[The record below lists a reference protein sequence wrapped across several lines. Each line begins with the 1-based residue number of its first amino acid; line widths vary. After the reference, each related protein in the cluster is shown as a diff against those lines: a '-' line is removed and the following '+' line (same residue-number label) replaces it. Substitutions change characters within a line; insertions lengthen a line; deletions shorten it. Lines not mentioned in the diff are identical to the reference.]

1 MQQIINFVL
10 RNKTFLVFLLL
21 FCLSIFFTIQ
31 SHSYHKSKFV
41 NSANFITGT
50 VYQTA
55 NGIGQYF
62 NLRKENN
69 ALLEENRML
78 KSIVH
83 NLDVDSMQTDFSDN
97 LKFNA
102 HYKFRTA
109 NVYKNSYSQSANY
122 LTINKGKKD
131 SIKIDHGVVT
141 SQGIVG
147 IIENTSQNFA
157 SVLSILNTRSRIN
170 AQLKKTNHIGSLV
183 WLETDSPE
191 FAQLI
196 DISKFAPIAIG
207 DTIITGGQ
215 STIFPKGILIGTVDS
230 YKIDSGGDT
239 YVVNVKLFNDM
250 TNIGHVYVI
259 ENLQAPE
266 LKSLEKPKDD

>member
-21 FCLSIFFTIQ
+21 FGLSLFFTIQ
-31 SHSYHKSKFV
+31 SHSYHKSKFI
-41 NSANFITGT
+41 NSSNFVTGT
-50 VYQTA
+50 VYQAA

-62 NLRKENN
+62 NLIKENE
-69 ALLEENRML
+69 ALLEENRKL
-78 KSIVH
+78 KSIFH
-83 NLDVDSMQTDFSDN
+83 NLKMDTLKPNLDS
-97 LKFNA
+97 LKLDSNF
-102 HYKFRTA
+102 KFRTA
-109 NVYKNSYSQSANY
+109 DVYKNSYSQSTNY

-131 SIKIDHGVVT
+131 GIEVDFGVIT

-147 IIENTSQNFA
+147 IIENTSQNFS

-183 WLETDSPE
+183 WNTESPE

-196 DISKFAPIAIG
+196 DISKFAPVAIG
-207 DTIITGGQ
+207 DTIISGGQ
-215 STIFPKGILIGTVDS
+215 STIFPKGILIGTVNS
-230 YKIDSGGDT
+230 FKIDSGGDS
-239 YVVNVKLFNDM
+239 YIVDVKLFNDM

-259 ENLQAPE
+259 ENLRAAE
-266 LKSLEKPKDD
+266 IKSFQKSEDD

>member
-21 FCLSIFFTIQ
+21 FGLSLFFTIQ
-31 SHSYHKSKFV
+31 SHSYHKSKFI
-41 NSANFITGT
+41 NSSNVVTGT

-55 NGIGQYF
+55 NGIGKYF
-62 NLRKENN
+62 SLGKENK

-83 NLDVDSMQTDFSDN
+83 NMDVDTMKSN
-97 LKFNA
+97 LKDSLNLNKHFR
-102 HYKFRTA
+102 FRTA
-109 NVYKNSYSQSANY
+109 DVYKNSYSQSTNY

-131 SIKIDHGVVT
+131 SIKIDHGVIT

-147 IIENTSQNFA
+147 IIENTSQNFS

-170 AQLKKTNHIGSLV
+170 DQLKKTNHIGSLV
-183 WLETDSPE
+183 WNTESSE

-196 DISKFAPIAIG
+196 DISKFAPVAIG
-207 DTIITGGQ
+207 DTIVTGGQ
-215 STIFPKGILIGTVDS
+215 STIFPKGILIGTINS
-230 YKIDSGGDT
+230 YKLDTGGDT
-239 YVVNVKLFNDM
+239 YIVNVKLFNDM

-259 ENLQAPE
+259 ENLQAFE
-266 LKSLEKPKDD
+266 IKSLQKPKDD

>member
-21 FCLSIFFTIQ
+21 FGLSLFFTIQ

-41 NSANFITGT
+41 NSSNMVTGS
-50 VYQTA
+50 VYQVA

-62 NLRKENN
+62 NLADENK

-78 KSIVH
+78 KTIVH
-83 NLDVDSMQTDFSDN
+83 NLKLDTIKLSVTDS
-97 LKFNA
+97 LKFNSS
-102 HYKFRTA
+102 YKFRSA
-109 NVYKNSYSQSANY
+109 EVYKNSYSQTTNY

-131 SIKIDHGVVT
+131 SIKVDYGVIT

-147 IIENTSQNFA
+147 IVENTSRNFS

-183 WLETDSPE
+183 WNTESAE

-196 DISKFAPIAIG
+196 DISKFAPVAIG
-207 DTIITGGQ
+207 DTIVTGGQ
-215 STIFPKGILIGTVDS
+215 STIFPKGVLIGTVNSFKIDTGGDS
-230 YKIDSGGDT
+230 YI
-239 YVVNVKLFNDM
+239 VNVKLFNDM

-259 ENLQAPE
+259 ENLKATE
-266 LKSLEKPKDD
+266 IKSLQKPKDD

>member
-21 FCLSIFFTIQ
+21 FGLSLFFTIQ
-31 SHSYHKSKFV
+31 SHSYHKSKFI
-41 NSANFITGT
+41 NSSNIVTGS

-55 NGIGQYF
+55 NGIGKYF
-62 NLRKENN
+62 NLGKENR
-69 ALLEENRML
+69 ALIEENRML

-83 NLDVDSMQTDFSDN
+83 NMDVDTMKTN
-97 LKFNA
+97 LKDSLLLNKHF
-102 HYKFRTA
+102 KFRTA
-109 NVYKNSYSQSANY
+109 DVYKNSYSQSTNY
-122 LTINKGKKD
+122 LTINKGNND
-131 SIKIDHGVVT
+131 SIKIDHGVIT

-147 IIENTSQNFA
+147 IIENTSANFS

-183 WLETDSPE
+183 WNTNSAE

-196 DISKFAPIAIG
+196 DISKFAPVAIG

-215 STIFPKGILIGTVDS
+215 STIFPKGILIGTINS
-230 YKIDSGGDT
+230 YKLDTGGDT
-239 YVVNVKLFNDM
+239 YIVNVKLFNDM
-250 TNIGHVYVI
+250 TNIGHVYII
-259 ENLQAPE
+259 ENLQASE
-266 LKSLEKPKDD
+266 IKSLQKPKDD

>member
-1 MQQIINFVL
+1 MV
-10 RNKTFLVFLLL
+10 TG
-21 FCLSIFFTIQ
+21 SI
-31 SHSYHKSKFV
+31 YKV
-41 NSANFITGT
+41 
-50 VYQTA
+50 A

-62 NLRKENN
+62 NLAEENK

-83 NLDVDSMQTDFSDN
+83 NLDIDTIKIDTNN
-97 LKFNA
+97 LKFNSS
-102 HYKFRTA
+102 YKFRTA
-109 NVYKNSYSQSANY
+109 EVYKNSYSQTTNY

-131 SIKIDHGVVT
+131 SIKVDYGVIT
-141 SQGIVG
+141 SKGIVG
-147 IIENTSQNFA
+147 IVENTSQHFS
-157 SVLSILNTRSRIN
+157 SVMSILNTRSRIN

-183 WLETDSPE
+183 WNTESPE

-196 DISKFAPIAIG
+196 DISKFAPLAIG

-215 STIFPKGILIGTVDS
+215 STIFPKGVLIGTVNS

-259 ENLQAPE
+259 ENLQAAE
-266 LKSLEKPKDD
+266 IKSLQKPKDD

>member
-21 FCLSIFFTIQ
+21 FGLAMFFTFQ
-31 SHSYHKSKFV
+31 SHSYHKSKFI
-41 NSANFITGT
+41 NSSNAVTGG

-55 NGIGQYF
+55 SSIGQYF
-62 NLRKENN
+62 YLTEENR

-78 KSIVH
+78 KTMLH
-83 NLDVDSMQTDFSDN
+83 NLDVDTVAKDITDSIMFTKN
-97 LKFNA
+97 
-102 HYKFRTA
+102 YKFRTA
-109 NVYKNSYSQSANY
+109 DVYKNSYSQSTNY

-131 SIKIDHGVVT
+131 SIKVDFGVIT
-141 SQGIVG
+141 SKGIVG
-147 IIENTSQNFA
+147 IVENVSQNYA

-183 WLETDSPE
+183 WNTESPE

-196 DISKFAPIAIG
+196 DISKFAPVAIG

-215 STIFPKGILIGTVDS
+215 STIFPKGILIGTIDS
-230 YKIDSGGDT
+230 FKIDTGGDT
-239 YVVNVKLFNDM
+239 YTVNVKLFNDM
-250 TNIGHVYVI
+250 TNIGHVYIV
-259 ENLQAPE
+259 ENLQADE
-266 LKSLEKPKDD
+266 IKSLQKPKDE

>member
-21 FCLSIFFTIQ
+21 FGLSLFFTIQ
-31 SHSYHKSKFV
+31 SHSYHKSKFI
-41 NSANFITGT
+41 NSSNVVTGT
-50 VYQTA
+50 VYQAA
-55 NGIGQYF
+55 NGIGRYF
-62 NLRKENN
+62 NLTKENK

-83 NLDVDSMQTDFSDN
+83 NLNVDTMKTN
-97 LKFNA
+97 LKDSLKLNSNF
-102 HYKFRTA
+102 KFRTA
-109 NVYKNSYSQSANY
+109 DVYKNSYSQSTNY

-131 SIKIDHGVVT
+131 SIEVDFGVIT

-147 IIENTSQNFA
+147 IIENTSQNFS

-183 WLETDSPE
+183 WDTESSE

-196 DISKFAPIAIG
+196 DISKFAPVAIG

-215 STIFPKGILIGTVDS
+215 STIFPKGILIGTVNS
-230 YKIDSGGDT
+230 YKIDSGGDS
-239 YVVNVKLFNDM
+239 YIVNVKLFNDM

-259 ENLQAPE
+259 ENLQAAE
-266 LKSLEKPKDD
+266 IKSLQRPKDD

>member
-21 FCLSIFFTIQ
+21 LGLSLFFTIQ
-31 SHSYHKSKFV
+31 SHSYHKSKFI
-41 NSANFITGT
+41 NSSNVITGT
-50 VYQTA
+50 VYKTA
-55 NGIGQYF
+55 NNVSQYF
-62 NLRKENN
+62 NLIKENK

-78 KSIVH
+78 KTIVH
-83 NLDVDSMQTDFSDN
+83 NLDVDTLTSDLQDS
-97 LKFNA
+97 LKLNA
-102 HYKFRTA
+102 NYKFRTA
-109 NVYKNSYSQSANY
+109 SVYKNSYSQSTNY

-131 SIKIDHGVVT
+131 SIKVDYGVIT

-147 IIENTSQNFA
+147 IIENTSQNFS

-183 WLETDSPE
+183 WNTESPE

-196 DISKFAPIAIG
+196 DISKFAPVAIG

-215 STIFPKGILIGTVDS
+215 STIFPKGILIGTVNS
-230 YKIDSGGDT
+230 YKIDSGGDS
-239 YVVNVKLFNDM
+239 YIVNVKLFNDM

-259 ENLQAPE
+259 ENLQAAE
-266 LKSLEKPKDD
+266 IKSLQKPKND

>member
-21 FCLSIFFTIQ
+21 LGLSLFFTIQ
-31 SHSYHKSKFV
+31 SHSYHKSKFI
-41 NSANFITGT
+41 NSSNVIAGT
-50 VYQTA
+50 VYKTA
-55 NGIGQYF
+55 NNVSQYF
-62 NLRKENN
+62 NLIKENK

-78 KSIVH
+78 KTIVH
-83 NLDVDSMQTDFSDN
+83 NLDVDTMTSDLQDS
-97 LKFNA
+97 LKLNA
-102 HYKFRTA
+102 NYKFRTA
-109 NVYKNSYSQSANY
+109 SVYKNSYSQSTNY

-131 SIKIDHGVVT
+131 SIKVDYGVIT

-147 IIENTSQNFA
+147 IIENTSQNFS

-183 WLETDSPE
+183 WNTESPE

-196 DISKFAPIAIG
+196 DISKFAPVAIG

-215 STIFPKGILIGTVDS
+215 STIFPKGILIGTVNS
-230 YKIDSGGDT
+230 YKIDSGGDS
-239 YVVNVKLFNDM
+239 YIVNVKLFNDM

-259 ENLQAPE
+259 ENLQAAE
-266 LKSLEKPKDD
+266 IKSLQKPKND

>member
-21 FCLSIFFTIQ
+21 FGLSLFFTIQ
-31 SHSYHKSKFV
+31 SHSYHKSKFI
-41 NSANFITGT
+41 NSSNLATGT
-50 VYQTA
+50 IYRVA

-62 NLRKENN
+62 NLANENK

-83 NLDVDSMQTDFSDN
+83 NFDLDTSKISFSDN
-97 LKFNA
+97 IRFNN

-109 NVYKNSYSQSANY
+109 EVYKNSYSQTANY
-122 LTINKGKKD
+122 LTINKGTKD
-131 SIKIDHGVVT
+131 SIKIDYGVIT

-147 IIENTSQNFA
+147 IIENTSRNFS

-183 WLETDSPE
+183 WNTESAQ
-191 FAQLI
+191 FVQLI
-196 DISKFAPIAIG
+196 DISKFAPVAIG
-207 DTIITGGQ
+207 DTIVTGGQ
-215 STIFPKGILIGTVDS
+215 STIFPKGILIGTVNS
-230 YKIDSGGDT
+230 YKIDNGGDSYT
-239 YVVNVKLFNDM
+239 VNVKLFNDM
-250 TNIGHVYVI
+250 TNIGHVYIV
-259 ENLQAPE
+259 ENLQAAE
-266 LKSLEKPKDD
+266 LKSLQKPKDD

>member
-21 FCLSIFFTIQ
+21 FSLSLFFTIQ
-31 SHSYHKSKFV
+31 SHSYHKSKFI
-41 NSANFITGT
+41 NSSNALTGNIYY
-50 VYQTA
+50 VA

-62 NLRKENN
+62 NLVEENKV
-69 ALLEENRML
+69 LLEENRVL
-78 KSIVH
+78 KTMMYNL
-83 NLDVDSMQTDFSDN
+83 NLDTIKFSANDS
-97 LKFNA
+97 LKFTSN
-102 HYKFRTA
+102 YKIRTA
-109 NVYKNSYSQSANY
+109 EVYKNSYSQSTNY
-122 LTINKGKKD
+122 LTISKGKKD
-131 SIKIDHGVVT
+131 SIEVDYGVIT

-147 IIENTSQNFA
+147 IVENTSENFS

-170 AQLKKTNHIGSLV
+170 AQLKKTHHIGSLV
-183 WLETDSPE
+183 WNTESAE

-196 DISKFAPIAIG
+196 DISKFAPLAIG

-215 STIFPKGILIGTVDS
+215 STIFPKGVLIGTVNS
-230 YKIDSGGDT
+230 FKIDSGGDS

-259 ENLQAPE
+259 ENLQAAE
-266 LKSLEKPKDD
+266 IKSLQKPKND

>member
-21 FCLSIFFTIQ
+21 FGLSLFFTIQ
-31 SHSYHKSKFV
+31 SHSYHKSKFI
-41 NSANFITGT
+41 NSSNMVTGSIYK
-50 VYQTA
+50 VA

-62 NLRKENN
+62 NLAEENK

-83 NLDVDSMQTDFSDN
+83 NLDIDTIKIDTNN
-97 LKFNA
+97 LKFNSS
-102 HYKFRTA
+102 YKFRTA
-109 NVYKNSYSQSANY
+109 EVYKNSYSQTTNY

-131 SIKIDHGVVT
+131 SIKVDYGVIT
-141 SQGIVG
+141 SKGIVG
-147 IIENTSQNFA
+147 IVENTSQNFS
-157 SVLSILNTRSRIN
+157 SVMSILNTRSRIN

-183 WLETDSPE
+183 WNTESPE

-196 DISKFAPIAIG
+196 DISKFAPLAIG

-215 STIFPKGILIGTVDS
+215 STIFPKGVLIGTVNS
-230 YKIDSGGDT
+230 FKIDSGGDT

-259 ENLQAPE
+259 QNLQAAE
-266 LKSLEKPKDD
+266 IKSLQKPKDD

>member
-21 FCLSIFFTIQ
+21 FGLSIFFTIQ
-31 SHSYHKSKFV
+31 SHSYHKSKFI
-41 NSANFITGT
+41 NSSNAVTGT

-62 NLRKENN
+62 NLVKENS

-83 NLDVDSMQTDFSDN
+83 NMDVDTLQSDFTDSV
-97 LKFNA
+97 KYSA

-109 NVYKNSYSQSANY
+109 DVYKNSYSQSTNY

-141 SQGIVG
+141 SKGIVG
-147 IIENTSQNFA
+147 IVENTSQNFS

-170 AQLKKTNHIGSLV
+170 AQLKKTSHIGSLV
-183 WLETDSPE
+183 WLDTESPE

-196 DISKFAPIAIG
+196 DISKFAPVAVG

-230 YKIDSGGDT
+230 FKIDSGGDT

-250 TNIGHVYVI
+250 TNIGHVYII

-266 LKSLEKPKDD
+266 IKSLQKPKDD

>member
-21 FCLSIFFTIQ
+21 FGLSLFFTIQ

-41 NSANFITGT
+41 NSSNMVTGS
-50 VYQTA
+50 VYQLA

-62 NLRKENN
+62 NLSQEND

-83 NLDVDSMQTDFSDN
+83 NFDLDTSKLSFTDSI
-97 LKFNA
+97 KFNS

-109 NVYKNSYSQSANY
+109 EVYKNSYSQTNNY
-122 LTINKGKKD
+122 LTINKGRKD
-131 SIKIDHGVVT
+131 SIKIDYGVIT

-147 IIENTSQNFA
+147 IIENTSQNFS

-183 WLETDSPE
+183 WNTESSE

-196 DISKFAPIAIG
+196 DISKFAPVAIG
-207 DTIITGGQ
+207 DTIVTGGQ
-215 STIFPKGILIGTVDS
+215 STIFPKGVLIGTVNS
-230 YKIDSGGDT
+230 YKIDNGGDSYT
-239 YVVNVKLFNDM
+239 VNVKLFNDM

-259 ENLQAPE
+259 ENLQAAE
-266 LKSLEKPKDD
+266 IKSLQKPKDD

>member
-21 FCLSIFFTIQ
+21 FGLSLFFTIQ
-31 SHSYHKSKFV
+31 SHSYHKSKFI
-41 NSANFITGT
+41 NSSNMVTGS
-50 VYQTA
+50 VYQLA

-62 NLRKENN
+62 NLSQEND

-83 NLDVDSMQTDFSDN
+83 NFDLDTSKLSFTDS
-97 LKFNA
+97 LKFNS

-109 NVYKNSYSQSANY
+109 EVYKNSYSQTNNY
-122 LTINKGKKD
+122 LTINKGRKD
-131 SIKIDHGVVT
+131 SIKIDYGVIT

-147 IIENTSQNFA
+147 IIENTSQNFS

-183 WLETDSPE
+183 WNTESSE

-196 DISKFAPIAIG
+196 DISKFAPVAIG
-207 DTIITGGQ
+207 DTIVTGGQ
-215 STIFPKGILIGTVDS
+215 STIFPKGILIGTVNSFKIDNGGDS
-230 YKIDSGGDT
+230 YT
-239 YVVNVKLFNDM
+239 VNVKLFNDM

-259 ENLQAPE
+259 ENLQAAE
-266 LKSLEKPKDD
+266 IKSLQKPKDD

>member
-21 FCLSIFFTIQ
+21 FGLSLFFTIQ
-31 SHSYHKSKFV
+31 SHSYHKSKFI
-41 NSANFITGT
+41 NSSNAVTGT
-50 VYQTA
+50 VYEAA
-55 NGIGQYF
+55 NTVGQYF
-62 NLRKENN
+62 NLIKENE

-83 NLDVDSMQTDFSDN
+83 NWDLDSMKIHRKDSLQ
-97 LKFNA
+97 LNA
-102 HYKFRTA
+102 HFKFRTA
-109 NVYKNSYSQSANY
+109 TVYKNSYSQSTNY
-122 LTINKGKKD
+122 ITINKGKKD
-131 SIKIDHGVVT
+131 SIKVDYGVIT

-147 IIENTSQNFA
+147 IVENTSQNFS

-183 WLETDSPE
+183 WNTESPE

-196 DISKFAPIAIG
+196 DISKFAPVAIG

-215 STIFPKGILIGTVDS
+215 STIFPKGILIGTVNS
-230 YKIDSGGDT
+230 FHIDSGGDS
-239 YVVNVKLFNDM
+239 YIVNVKLFNDM

-259 ENLQAPE
+259 ENLQASE
-266 LKSLEKPKDD
+266 IKSLQKPKDD